1 MLLNRVRPMRV
12 NDRPTFVRTKYVEMK
27 RVMTTRGG
35 SSQKETCSERGL
47 LHAADGYGSKGRGNL
62 GGAMGQ
68 LGEHMNRFDGSMRGL
83 KKMGHLGKT
92 VKNRFD
98 GSMRGLKKTA
108 AMAPEDGEAAEH
120 EEACRGDRREDR

>member
-83 KKMGHLGKT
+83 KK
-92 VKNRFD
+92 
-98 GSMRGLKKTA
+98 TA